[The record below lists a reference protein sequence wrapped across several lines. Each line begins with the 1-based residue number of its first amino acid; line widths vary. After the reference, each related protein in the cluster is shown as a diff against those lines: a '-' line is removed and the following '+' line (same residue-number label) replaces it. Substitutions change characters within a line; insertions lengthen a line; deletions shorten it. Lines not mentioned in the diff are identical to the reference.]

1 MAVSTLTGARVRAER
16 ERLGLRQGDLARR
29 AGISASYLNLIEHDR
44 RRIGDALLER
54 LALALG
60 VEAGALSDGAAQG
73 RVDELR
79 AAAALSGNRAVEVDR
94 AEELAGR
101 FPGWADLVAVQAR
114 RIGQLDRLVAAL
126 ADRIGHDPHLSASL
140 HEVLSAATSVRSTAA
155 ILAESDD
162 IAPEWRRRFHANL
175 HQDSERL
182 AAGAEALVAYLDA
195 AEGAETGVAAA
206 PQEEVEDWLAARG
219 WHLPEVEP
227 EGGGIA
233 ALGPEIGRLASGAAR
248 ALARAW
254 VEEAAQ
260 DARLMPMD
268 AFRTA
273 LDGAG
278 GDPLRVAARFGVGG
292 VAAMRRI
299 AMLPGAP
306 EGLVI
311 CDASGA
317 ALMRKGVAGFPLP
330 RGGGACPLWPLYAAL
345 GRPMVPVEATGEVP
359 GLIAQRF
366 VLRAFCESTYPQG
379 FGGIELRRA
388 AMLIV
393 PAPGPAA
400 GPVLPIGGACRIC
413 PRERCAARREP
424 SILSAAGAANAA
436 AFLR

>member
-1 MAVSTLTGARVRAER
+1 MAGATQAGARVRAER

-44 RRIGDALLER
+44 RRIGEDLLAR
-54 LALALG
+54 LAGALG
-60 VEAGALSDGAAQG
+60 VEGAVLSDGAASA
-73 RVDELR
+73 RIEALR
-79 AAAALSGNRAVEVDR
+79 AAAALSGHGAAEVER

-182 AAGAEALVAYLDA
+182 TAGAEALVAYLDA

-227 EGGGIA
+227 GGPGVA
-233 ALGPEIGRLASGAAR
+233 AILPEIGRLASGAAR
-248 ALARAW
+248 DLARGWVEAAARDAAAMPMEACRAALA
-254 VEEAAQ
+254 EAA
-260 DARLMPMD
+260 
-268 AFRTA
+268 
-273 LDGAG
+273 

-299 AMLPGAP
+299 ATLPGAT

-345 GRPMVPVEATGEVP
+345 GRPMVPVEAVGEVP
-359 GLIAQRF
+359 GLIVQRF
-366 VLRAFCESTYPQG
+366 RLRAFCESAYPQG

-388 AMLIV
+388 AMLI
-393 PAPGPAA
+393 APLEGPAA
-400 GPVLPIGGACRIC
+400 GAVLPIGGACRIC
-413 PRERCAARREP
+413 PREGCAARREP
-424 SILSAAGAANAA
+424 SILSVAA
-436 AFLR
+436 ASAAAVAR